1 MFIVGIFRRTLNMKK
16 IKSRSL
22 NDSELIETLKVKLK
36 KKMKTCYFLTNVKQ
50 HSLTL
55 VASISFQIHF
65 PFLNVI

>member
-36 KKMKTCYFLTNVKQ
+36 KKMKTDI
-50 HSLTL
+50 SLRTL
-55 VASISFQIHF
+55 NSI
-65 PFLNVI
+65 V